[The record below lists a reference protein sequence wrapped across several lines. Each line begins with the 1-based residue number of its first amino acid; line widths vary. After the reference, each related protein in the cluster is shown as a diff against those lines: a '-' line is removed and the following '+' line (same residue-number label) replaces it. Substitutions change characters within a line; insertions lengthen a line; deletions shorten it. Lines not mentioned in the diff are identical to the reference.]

1 MKKKTA
7 IPILL
12 CAVCLVTL
20 LRCQKTESD
29 KSTETVNDSSSQN
42 RLAEEAVL
50 PEDSQNDTPSGD
62 SYEEFEGSGYIAD
75 GCYFEF
81 IDMTVDD
88 ADREKPLL
96 YLTYRITNTGKIP
109 FVPDNMFTVQVRQ
122 AEVEIDRVNEKSIG
136 YDRLLEQD
144 LHADILDVYSLRNA
158 NDYLYVDVYSTTENV
173 RSANIFD
180 IYNGYTDVT
189 TSGWTS
195 RDESTGKIYIE
206 PTTFRCPEVSHREIS
221 YKVAV
226 PEEWFDKTDYVCE
239 RRGGGSMVTFYSLR
253 ERNIGGRGVLFA
265 LGWFESEYNY
275 GWAGDSE
282 LLGTVHAPWDKEYNL
297 VAIYPNFDQ
306 FDIVDEESYRALF
319 DEVANILASV
329 QIEGAEYSPAQRI
342 YNILT
347 NHAKTLGLLRKIGRF
362 TLELC
367 AKTTACFS
375 LFTEIVRQ
383 VCAKKGEGGVVRL
396 INGQLWYCCPVCG
409 QKLHKLTP
417 DAVCSGVITFCK
429 KCKWEGVM
437 NIRDRKGA

>member
-253 ERNIGGRGVLFA
+253 ERNSGGRGVLFA

-329 QIEGAEYSPAQRI
+329 QIEGAEYSPA
-342 YNILT
+342 
-347 NHAKTLGLLRKIGRF
+347 
-362 TLELC
+362 
-367 AKTTACFS
+367 
-375 LFTEIVRQ
+375 
-383 VCAKKGEGGVVRL
+383 
-396 INGQLWYCCPVCG
+396 
-409 QKLHKLTP
+409 
-417 DAVCSGVITFCK
+417 
-429 KCKWEGVM
+429 
-437 NIRDRKGA
+437 

>member
-81 IDMTVDD
+81 IDMTVED

-239 RRGGGSMVTFYSLR
+239 RRGGGSMVTSVNEISAAEECFLHLDGLNRSTIMDGR
-253 ERNIGGRGVLFA
+253 EIRN
-265 LGWFESEYNY
+265 
-275 GWAGDSE
+275 
-282 LLGTVHAPWDKEYNL
+282 
-297 VAIYPNFDQ
+297 
-306 FDIVDEESYRALF
+306 
-319 DEVANILASV
+319 
-329 QIEGAEYSPAQRI
+329 
-342 YNILT
+342 
-347 NHAKTLGLLRKIGRF
+347 
-362 TLELC
+362 C
-367 AKTTACFS
+367 
-375 LFTEIVRQ
+375 
-383 VCAKKGEGGVVRL
+383 
-396 INGQLWYCCPVCG
+396 
-409 QKLHKLTP
+409 
-417 DAVCSGVITFCK
+417 
-429 KCKWEGVM
+429 
-437 NIRDRKGA
+437 

>member
-109 FVPDNMFTVQVRQ
+109 FVPDNMFTAQVRQ

-226 PEEWFDKTDYVCE
+226 PEE
-239 RRGGGSMVTFYSLR
+239 
-253 ERNIGGRGVLFA
+253 
-265 LGWFESEYNY
+265 
-275 GWAGDSE
+275 
-282 LLGTVHAPWDKEYNL
+282 
-297 VAIYPNFDQ
+297 
-306 FDIVDEESYRALF
+306 
-319 DEVANILASV
+319 
-329 QIEGAEYSPAQRI
+329 
-342 YNILT
+342 
-347 NHAKTLGLLRKIGRF
+347 
-362 TLELC
+362 
-367 AKTTACFS
+367 
-375 LFTEIVRQ
+375 
-383 VCAKKGEGGVVRL
+383 
-396 INGQLWYCCPVCG
+396 
-409 QKLHKLTP
+409 
-417 DAVCSGVITFCK
+417 
-429 KCKWEGVM
+429 
-437 NIRDRKGA
+437 

>member
-1 MKKKTA
+1 M
-7 IPILL
+7 
-12 CAVCLVTL
+12 TL

-42 RLAEEAVL
+42 RLAEDAVL

-226 PEEWFDKTDYVCE
+226 PEEWFDKIESLSADNCGDYKVYGSQTTAGTE
-239 RRGGGSMVTFYSLR
+239 R
-253 ERNIGGRGVLFA
+253 EQQQALF
-265 LGWFESEYNY
+265 
-275 GWAGDSE
+275 
-282 LLGTVHAPWDKEYNL
+282 
-297 VAIYPNFDQ
+297 VAKFHDIYENSYVRQYPNLHSGEQ
-306 FDIVDEESYRALF
+306 QK
-319 DEVANILASV
+319 NICRLV
-329 QIEGAEYSPAQRI
+329 PQR
-342 YNILT
+342 
-347 NHAKTLGLLRKIGRF
+347 
-362 TLELC
+362 
-367 AKTTACFS
+367 
-375 LFTEIVRQ
+375 
-383 VCAKKGEGGVVRL
+383 RL
-396 INGQLWYCCPVCG
+396 
-409 QKLHKLTP
+409 KR
-417 DAVCSGVITFCK
+417 S
-429 KCKWEGVM
+429 
-437 NIRDRKGA
+437 